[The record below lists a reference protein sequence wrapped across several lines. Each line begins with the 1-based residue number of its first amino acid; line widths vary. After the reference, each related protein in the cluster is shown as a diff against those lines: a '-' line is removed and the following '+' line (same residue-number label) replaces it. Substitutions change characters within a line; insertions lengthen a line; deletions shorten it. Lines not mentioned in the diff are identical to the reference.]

1 METIGKYK
9 FSDAGGPL
17 KKAKEKGSFKD
28 AVVEIKKFIESSN
41 GLSVVDSVLT
51 DYLVIEQKLD
61 SKRITLN
68 TFDLEEVMPRTD
80 DAGKSFLQV
89 NFSSGKKI
97 LITESLI
104 GFRPLC
110 LYGLDMEKLPK
121 VVTTPDIQSVFEA
134 IQESLQSNDEQE
146 ELDVLRKVYDS
157 VICGGESVGF
167 DLKEERKVLAR
178 IPARI
183 HQASA

>member
-1 METIGKYK
+1 M
-9 FSDAGGPL
+9 SCVRSSVSGGPL
-17 KKAKEKGSFKD
+17 KKAKEQGEFKD
-28 AVVEIKKFIESSN
+28 VVAEIKKFIEASN
-41 GLSVVDSVLT
+41 GLSVVESVLS

-61 SKRITLN
+61 SKRITIN
-68 TFDLEEVMPRTD
+68 CFDLDEVMPRKD

-104 GFRPLC
+104 GFRPLG
-110 LYGLDMEKLPK
+110 LFGLDMEKLPK
-121 VVTTPDIQSVFEA
+121 VVTTPDIMSVFEA

-167 DLKEERKVLAR
+167 DLKEERKVLSR
-178 IPARI
+178 IPARV

>member
-1 METIGKYK
+1 M
-9 FSDAGGPL
+9 
-17 KKAKEKGSFKD
+17 KKSKD
-28 AVVEIKKFIESSN
+28 KADFQTVVAEIKKFIGTSQ
-41 GLSVVDSVLT
+41 GLSIVDSVLT

-61 SKRITLN
+61 QKRITLN
-68 TFDLEEVMPRTD
+68 TFDLDEVLYRND
-80 DAGKSFLQV
+80 DSGKAFLQV
-89 NFSSGKKI
+89 NFGSGKKI

-157 VICGGESVGF
+157 VVCGGESVGF

-178 IPARI
+178 IPARVQ
-183 HQASA
+183 QASA

>member
-1 METIGKYK
+1 M
-9 FSDAGGPL
+9 
-17 KKAKEKGSFKD
+17 KKAKDQGSFKD
-28 AVVEIKKFIESSN
+28 AVSEIKKFIESSN
-41 GLSVVDSVLT
+41 GLSVVESVLS

-68 TFDLEEVMPRTD
+68 TFDLDEVMPRTD
-80 DAGKSFLQV
+80 DAGKAFLQV

-121 VVTTPDIQSVFEA
+121 VVTTPDITSVFEA